1 MILGPCPILFEP
13 IKSNT
18 KPDEI
23 SLDDSLSE
31 QFVNKVSNNISM
43 QMDSSLSSI
52 KIAQQTKIPNRYS
65 ICSIV
70 TNDSFSKN
78 DEEEGYMKK

>member
-13 IKSNT
+13 TKSNT

-52 KIAQQTKIPNRYS
+52 KIATSNG
-65 ICSIV
+65 
-70 TNDSFSKN
+70 N
-78 DEEEGYMKK
+78 